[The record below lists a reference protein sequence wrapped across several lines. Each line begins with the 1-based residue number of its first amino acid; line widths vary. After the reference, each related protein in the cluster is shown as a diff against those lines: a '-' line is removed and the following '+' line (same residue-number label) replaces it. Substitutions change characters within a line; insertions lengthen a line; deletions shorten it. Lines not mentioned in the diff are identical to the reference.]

1 MGSNRNCVRRVQCIL
16 GLGCAAYHLI
26 LSHHRTKSPPNTL
39 KTRKFSQA
47 IQVAASQESRYF
59 LKQFYT
65 FTFHAIRTNMRP
77 TPAMFQQAARS
88 APGILQRLAKS
99 PMSPPV
105 EVLPILILP
114 VGMVSST
121 VYFFQIPPP
130 NRISFTLI
138 SDFQLSFA
146 AYTGSREF
154 KYDRNLRLKRTNV
167 AAMQEH

>member
-1 MGSNRNCVRRVQCIL
+1 
-16 GLGCAAYHLI
+16 
-26 LSHHRTKSPPNTL
+26 
-39 KTRKFSQA
+39 
-47 IQVAASQESRYF
+47 
-59 LKQFYT
+59 
-65 FTFHAIRTNMRP
+65 MRP

-114 VGMVSST
+114 VGM
-121 VYFFQIPPP
+121 
-130 NRISFTLI
+130 
-138 SDFQLSFA
+138 LSFA

>member
-1 MGSNRNCVRRVQCIL
+1 
-16 GLGCAAYHLI
+16 
-26 LSHHRTKSPPNTL
+26 
-39 KTRKFSQA
+39 
-47 IQVAASQESRYF
+47 
-59 LKQFYT
+59 
-65 FTFHAIRTNMRP
+65 MRP
-77 TPAMFQQAARS
+77 TPQMFQQAARS

-114 VGMVSST
+114 VGMVSPTLRSPRST
-121 VYFFQIPPP
+121 PPP
-130 NRISFTLI
+130 LLQANNHI
-138 SDFQLSFA
+138 QLSFA